1 MSTLKPLKIFWIVGA
16 SYFTVIS
23 AIMYALSLSNP
34 DQAIVPKRFL
44 LILLFSFIMG
54 LGTAVS
60 RIDGINKMLGY
71 CLHAAIYIAG
81 FAIFMWLSGE
91 DFVRIAIGTLIFAA
105 IYTVSTV
112 IVRLLYKAF
121 GSKKNAS
128 PIASPAPKKQKT
140 AYAESKGAPKKAAD
154 KQEKESGKKAA
165 KEEYKNLFS

>member
-54 LGTAVS
+54 LGSAVS

-71 CLHAAIYIAG
+71 CLHAGIYIAG
-81 FAIFMWLSGE
+81 FAIFMWMSGE
-91 DFVRIAIGTLIFAA
+91 NFARIAIGTLIFAA

-112 IVRLLYKAF
+112 IVRLLYKAL
-121 GSKKNAS
+121 GSKKNVS
-128 PIASPAPKKQKT
+128 PIASPAPKKQKL
-140 AYAESKGAPKKAAD
+140 ASAESKDKQKKKSDKKA
-154 KQEKESGKKAA
+154 E